1 MPRWQDTEASLVE
14 GFIWF
19 EINALAIYRR
29 YLVQSIYHT
38 TLFELSVCRTIFLS
52 KYNFHNNCNNLFYI
66 IGSLTIPTWKQ
77 LNLKVL

>member
-19 EINALAIYRR
+19 EINALAICRR
-29 YLVQSIYHT
+29 YL
-38 TLFELSVCRTIFLS
+38 FLS
-52 KYNFHNNCNNLFYI
+52 KYNFHNSCNNLFYI

-77 LNLKVL
+77 LNLKGFKSSLNYKV